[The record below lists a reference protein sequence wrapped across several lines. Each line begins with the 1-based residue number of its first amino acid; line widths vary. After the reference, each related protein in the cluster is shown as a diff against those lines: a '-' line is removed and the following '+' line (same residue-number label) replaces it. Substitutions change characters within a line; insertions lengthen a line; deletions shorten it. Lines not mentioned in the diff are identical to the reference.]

1 MTFSAN
7 NTNND
12 SMLVTNNG
20 LHRAMDA
27 YYKEF
32 GVAFTMGDVS
42 GYTQDVISRLNKTA
56 SDGNFLDLVI
66 VVDQLLTGFDAPI
79 CQVLYIDKQ
88 LKEHGLLQAIARTN
102 RLYEG
107 KDYGL
112 IVDYRG
118 LLPQLN
124 DAMNVYSGDNGLDR
138 FDKKD
143 LEGLITDVLTSVAGL
158 RQAYTNLENNFIS
171 IENKND
177 EEEYELSLIHI

>member
-1 MTFSAN
+1 M
-7 NTNND
+7 
-12 SMLVTNNG
+12 
-20 LHRAMDA
+20 
-27 YYKEF
+27 
-32 GVAFTMGDVS
+32 
-42 GYTQDVISRLNKTA
+42 
-56 SDGNFLDLVI
+56 
-66 VVDQLLTGFDAPI
+66 
-79 CQVLYIDKQ
+79 
-88 LKEHGLLQAIARTN
+88 KEHGLLQAIARTN

-124 DAMNVYSGDNGLDR
+124 DAMNVYSGDNGLDK

-143 LEGLITDVLTSVAGL
+143 LEGLITDVLTSVAEL

-177 EEEYELSLIHI
+177 EEEYEVYLEQHEDIRNKFYNDLCEFGKKLS